1 MLRNLLVITWS
12 QCWTI
17 TGNMKRHETVI
28 RVWANNRLKWVKGSF
43 VDLKRVHPFWKLW
56 RTNQTKSYISF
67 HSEFTLSI
75 IKEHYL
81 FFHKSRQ
88 GPQLVGPV
96 HVWKCLVWKHI
107 EWAVTWPEL
116 RRQQYQPWITWRH
129 TNMCPWKDLRN
140 SSRQIK
146 LRHLVSFLFVY
157 MSSFSTLTNWMTD
170 SPTHILT
177 LLSGCNIINSI
188 QFNWTILKAVWILLL
203 DSWRGKHNNS
213 CRNSD

>member
-1 MLRNLLVITWS
+1 M
-12 QCWTI
+12 
-17 TGNMKRHETVI
+17 HI
-28 RVWANNRLKWVKGSF
+28 R
-43 VDLKRVHPFWKLW
+43 KRVLYSPLFLCMSCRERENYDGPTK
-56 RTNQTKSYISF
+56 RQTDISF

-75 IKEHYL
+75 INEHYL
-81 FFHKSRQ
+81 FIHKSRQ

-146 LRHLVSFLFVY
+146 LRHLLSFLFVY

-188 QFNWTILKAVWILLL
+188 ELF
-203 DSWRGKHNNS
+203 
-213 CRNSD
+213 